1 MMSTDDLGLN
11 EMQVLFFQKYKNA
24 VELYTPFLPKDF
36 PLDPK
41 QQTFSDLLAAI
52 GTYLV
57 PIKRFVRDRDEE
69 YLFGLAEAASTE
81 FHLKDIYKNQL
92 NDKQRD
98 KLWRY
103 MMFFIDWY
111 GEYTSSE

>member
-1 MMSTDDLGLN
+1 MNTDTLELN

-24 VELYTPFLPKDF
+24 VELYAPFLPKDF
-36 PLDPK
+36 PLDPR
-41 QQTFSDLLAAI
+41 QQTFSVLLAAI
-52 GTYLV
+52 GTYLM

-92 NDKQRD
+92 NDEQRD

-111 GEYTSSE
+111 AEYTSSE